1 MYAPYLSG
9 DKLVKAQMSRKTPPL
24 FFHQLTLL
32 SCFTLVIAG
41 NTADQYLPQAY
52 KQIQTGSSCP
62 SRSPLVDPRCVKDLS
77 SVIS

>member
-1 MYAPYLSG
+1 MFKVNVQYKVTNNSLKTYHVRALPWC

-41 NTADQYLPQAY
+41 NTADQ
-52 KQIQTGSSCP
+52 
-62 SRSPLVDPRCVKDLS
+62 
-77 SVIS
+77 